1 MKVLK
6 IIGGL
11 IAWAALTLVQVAVL
25 IGLGLLA
32 FQLAKRVVADTGDIL
47 HLVATAV
54 LIISAVIGLEVGLKR
69 TPLRWARWS
78 ENPIFT
84 AWPAGL

>member
-6 IIGGL
+6 VIGGL
-11 IAWAALTLVQVAVL
+11 IAWAALTLAQVAVL
-25 IGLGLLA
+25 IGIGLLA
-32 FQLAKRVVADTGDIL
+32 FRLAKLAVADTGDIW
-47 HLVATAV
+47 HLVITAV
-54 LIISAVIGLEVGLKR
+54 LIISVVIGLEVGLKR